1 MKLIITLS
9 LLLISSF
16 SLADEVNDAFSAL
29 QKLSHS
35 LRTLNFSTSFVVIKN
50 NNAEPYLWS
59 HGITDENVELEVLSL
74 LNGPHRDIV
83 RRNNT
88 VSYLEMGSKPHS
100 INSAFINSPIP
111 DIFSGNTELLNQYY
125 DFVSVGRSRI
135 LGRAADGI
143 RIVSKDPYRYS
154 YWLWLDD
161 ASGLLLKLAV
171 LNKQGQ
177 VLEQI
182 QFTHVELNDG
192 INPSLQQVKAS
203 ELPKV
208 IELPEDV
215 NKQTHPWEASWLP
228 AGFTQINANTHRII
242 HTQQPSEFKMFSDGL
257 VDISVYVSPSKE
269 AQRKSGIVYDG
280 ATVVFNGIS
289 NNIEVSVVG
298 KIPAETAQK
307 IADSISFNI
316 N

>member
-9 LLLISSF
+9 LLLVSSL
-16 SLADEVNDAFSAL
+16 SIAAENNDAFTAL

-50 NNAEPYLWS
+50 NNAEPYHWA
-59 HGITDENVELEVLSL
+59 HGITEDNIELEVLSV

-83 RRNNT
+83 RRNNI
-88 VSYLEMGSKPHS
+88 VSYLEMGNTPHS

-111 DIFSGNTELLNQYY
+111 EILSGNTTQLNEYY
-125 DFVSVGRSRI
+125 DFVSLGRSRI
-135 LGRAADGI
+135 LGRTADSI
-143 RIVSKDPYRYS
+143 RIVSKDPYRFN
-154 YWLWLDD
+154 YWLWLDQE
-161 ASGLLLKLAV
+161 SGLLLKLAV
-171 LNKQGQ
+171 MNKQGQ
-177 VLEQI
+177 VLEQV
-182 QFTHVELNDG
+182 QFTHLELNEA
-192 INPSLQQVKAS
+192 INPSLQQVKTS

-208 IELPEDV
+208 IDLPEEI
-215 NKQTHPWEASWLP
+215 NKQEHPWQAGWLP
-228 AGFTQINANTHRII
+228 VGFKQINANTHRIV

-257 VDISVYVSPSKE
+257 VDVSVYVSPSEE

-307 IADSISFNI
+307 IADSITFNL